1 MSVTYKVVA
10 LPGLALGETGY
21 LLSNGDYAAVI
32 FSPGE
37 GAAPDMFSIK
47 ATARAVAKDGSPVL
61 GHDGKPICCHKHVST
76 PKASLLTGKSSGAGV
91 QALAIEAVIN
101 DSDGLVAECAAARA
115 FIQLFPPIP
124 SPPKG
129 VQP

>member
-47 ATARAVAKDGSPVL
+47 ATARAITKDGASVLDHAGQPV
-61 GHDGKPICCHKHVST
+61 CCYKHTST
-76 PKASLLTGKSSGAGV
+76 PKQSLVSGKSSGV
-91 QALAIEAVIN
+91 DVKALALDAVIN
-101 DSDGLVAECAAARA
+101 DPDGLVAECAATQA
-115 FIQLFPPIP
+115 FSQLFGTTTGAKP
-124 SPPKG
+124 
-129 VQP
+129 